1 MWGRQKQNSVFAVG
15 KSVLN
20 RTCPINIG
28 ELMLRYE
35 GGGHANAGTC
45 QIDNEQAEEVKQEL
59 IDIIT
64 RNNVAQPAM
73 FLE

>member
-1 MWGRQKQNSVFAVG
+1 MWGRQKQNCVFAVG

-20 RTCPINIG
+20 RTCSINIG

-45 QIDNEQAEEVKQEL
+45 QINNEQAEEVKQEL
-59 IDIIT
+59 IDVIT
-64 RNNVAQPAM
+64 RNNVAQPM
-73 FLE
+73 TFLE